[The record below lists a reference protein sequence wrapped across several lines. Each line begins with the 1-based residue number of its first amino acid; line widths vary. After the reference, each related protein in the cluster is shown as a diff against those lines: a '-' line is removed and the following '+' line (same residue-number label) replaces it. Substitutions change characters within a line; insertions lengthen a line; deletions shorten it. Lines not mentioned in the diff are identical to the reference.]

1 MSMEKARE
9 FLNIF
14 DNSHDYREKFLSL
27 YNGLYILLKDNIWA
41 RIEEEGIEKGRM
53 KDALLYLR
61 EDEERGGKTVLG
73 ESELLILRDLLFR
86 LISG

>member
-1 MSMEKARE
+1 MEKARE

-14 DNSHDYREKFLSL
+14 DNSHAYREKFLSL

-41 RIEEEGIEKGRM
+41 RIEEEGIEKERM

>member
-1 MSMEKARE
+1 MEKARE

-61 EDEERGGKTVLG
+61 EDEEMGGKTVLG

>member
-1 MSMEKARE
+1 MFNELIDIKEENLLSVDSEL
-9 FLNIF
+9 LN
-14 DNSHDYREKFLSL
+14 
-27 YNGLYILLKDNIWA
+27 ILLKDNIWA
-41 RIEEEGIEKGRM
+41 RIEEEGIEKERM